1 MLWIGFRYTSLMN
14 ESKSNT
20 TSNKSASKAG
30 GKAKRGRGRP
40 ASIGAEA
47 FVAVWSKSKSLDDVI
62 KAFKVTRDMDPA
74 DAKNYA
80 SVRASMLRAKGFSV
94 KQFTR
99 GRKPKAKPLATDKP
113 TA

>member
-1 MLWIGFRYTSLMN
+1 MN

-20 TSNKSASKAG
+20 TSNKSAKKAS

-40 ASIGAEA
+40 ANIGAEA
-47 FVAVWSKSKSLDDVI
+47 FVAVWSKSNSLDDVI

-80 SVRASMLRAKGFSV
+80 SVRASMLRAKGFNV
-94 KQFTR
+94 KQFVR
-99 GRKPKAKPLATDKP
+99 GRKPSAKPLATGKP